1 MDNTLPLIGIAKKA
15 GQLAIG
21 EEPVGTAA
29 RAHKARLILIAS
41 DAAAATVRRAETFA
55 QAGGIFTLPLAATK
69 AELGGML
76 GRTSCAMVAITDAG
90 LAASI
95 AKKVAAES
103 PEAFAEQTADLERK
117 AKRVNDRRR
126 EKRIHDRRVA
136 RNTEKPWAGK
146 PKSEAGPKKPRK
158 PKPSSNIL
166 VSDVAPAAEKPSFT
180 PQKSAAVKL
189 APKTKFRAKPKQS

>member
-1 MDNTLPLIGIAKKA
+1 MDNALHLIGIAKKA

-21 EEPVGTAA
+21 EEPVGAGA
-29 RAHKARLILIAS
+29 RAHKARLILLAS

-55 QAGGIFTLPLAATK
+55 QAGGIFTLPLAAAK
-69 AELGGML
+69 AELGGIL
-76 GRTSCAMVAITDAG
+76 GRTSCAMVAIMDAG

-95 AKKVAAES
+95 AQKIAAVN
-103 PEAFAEQTADLERK
+103 PEFAEQSAELDRK

-136 RNTEKPWAGK
+136 RNAEKPWAGK
-146 PKSEAGPKKPRK
+146 PKGDAGPKKPRK
-158 PKPSSNIL
+158 PKRSSNIL
-166 VSDVAPAAEKPSFT
+166 VSDVAPVAEKPTFA
-180 PQKSAAVKL
+180 PQKAASVKL